1 MSVTLAGEEHTIR
14 VVDYDKHNSVAVVR
28 LNKPTQTKQ
37 TNKQTMTISTLNKL
51 NINATT
57 PKHSIENKQS
67 VTNTITLSISSL
79 SLKKCQFVFPLA
91 SHCSLMVAC

>member
-37 TNKQTMTISTLNKL
+37 TNKQWQFQHWTNWILMPPHPNTL
-51 NINATT
+51 
-57 PKHSIENKQS
+57 
-67 VTNTITLSISSL
+67 
-79 SLKKCQFVFPLA
+79 
-91 SHCSLMVAC
+91 